1 MKFVILAGGSGTR
14 LWPLSRKS
22 FPKQFLKL
30 NENKSLLQKTV
41 ERFLKVVSSED
52 IIIMTNKDYKFLV
65 FAELK
70 NSSFNIP
77 EKNIILEPDIK
88 NTAPAI
94 ALAMKFA
101 LEKLKV
107 SQEDV
112 LFVSPSDHIIKPE
125 DEFLKYLKKAEILA
139 KKGYIVTFGIK
150 PDKPETGYGYIKA
163 KNDKQNDELLDLGA
177 FLVEKFT
184 EKPDLKIAKK
194 YLSEGNYFWNSGMFC
209 FSIKTMK
216 EEFAK
221 FEPEIAKIFDL
232 NFEETVKNFS
242 KLPEISIDYAVME
255 KTNKAVVLPLDIYW
269 NDIGSWNAVY
279 EALDK
284 DEAQN
289 VKIGE
294 IISIDTKNSL
304 ILSNKRLVVAC
315 GVEDLAIIDTDDAI
329 LIIKKD
335 MSQKVRDIVNLLKKN
350 KHPSVLEHKTVF
362 RPWGSYTVL
371 EEGPRYKIKKV
382 VVNPGAKLSLQMHYH
397 RSEHWIV
404 VKGTAKVTIGNKE
417 SFLHENE
424 SVFVPPTTLHRLENP
439 EKIPLEIIEVQSG
452 EYLEEDD
459 IVRFDDIYGRD
470 NENSKN

>member
-30 NENKSLLQKTV
+30 NENKSLLQKTI
-41 ERFLKVVSSED
+41 ERFLKISNFED

-65 FAELK
+65 FVELK
-70 NSSFNIP
+70 NSGFNIP
-77 EKNIILEPDIK
+77 EKNIVLEPDIK

-101 LEKLKV
+101 LEKLEV
-107 SQEDV
+107 NQEDV

-125 DEFLKYLKKAEILA
+125 DKFLKYLKKAEILA

-163 KNDKQNDELLDLGA
+163 KNDKQNSELLDLGA
-177 FLVEKFT
+177 FPVEKFT
-184 EKPDLKIAKK
+184 EKPDLKTAKK

-209 FSIKTMK
+209 FSIKTMQ

-242 KLPEISIDYAVME
+242 KLPKISIDYAVME

-269 NDIGSWNAVY
+269 SDIGSWNAVY

-294 IISIDTKNSL
+294 IISIDTKKSL

-335 MSQKVRDIVNLLKKN
+335 MSQKVRDIVNLLKKDE
-350 KHPSVLEHKTVF
+350 HPSVLEHKTVF

-417 SFLHENE
+417 SFVHENE

-439 EKIPLEIIEVQSG
+439 GKIPLEIIEVQSG

-459 IVRFDDIYGRD
+459 IVRFDDIYGRE
-470 NENSKN
+470 NEI

>member
-1 MKFVILAGGSGTR
+1 MKAVILAGGSGTR
-14 LWPLSRKS
+14 LWPLSRRT

-30 NENKSLLQKTV
+30 NGNKSLLQKTV
-41 ERFLKVVSSED
+41 ERFLKVVNSED

-65 FAELK
+65 LAELK
-70 NSSFNIP
+70 NAGFNIP
-77 EKNIILEPDIK
+77 EKNIVLEPAIK

-101 LEKLKV
+101 LEKME
-107 SQEDV
+107 SNQEDV

-125 DEFLKYLKKAEILA
+125 DKFLKYLEKAETLA

-150 PDKPETGYGYIKA
+150 PEKPETGYGYIKA
-163 KNDKQNDELLDLGA
+163 KNNEQIDEIKELNA
-177 FLVEKFT
+177 FPVEKFT
-184 EKPDLKIAKK
+184 EKPDLRTAKK

-209 FSIKTMK
+209 FGIKTMQ

-221 FEPEIAKIFDL
+221 FELEIAKIFDL
-232 NFEETVKNFS
+232 SFEETVKKFS
-242 KLPEISIDYAVME
+242 ELPEISIDYAVME

-269 NDIGSWNAVY
+269 SDIGSWAAVY

-289 VKIGE
+289 VKTGE
-294 IISIDTKNSL
+294 VISVDTKNSL
-304 ILSNKRLVVAC
+304 ILGNKRLVVAC

-329 LIIKKD
+329 LILKKD
-335 MSQKVRDIVNLLKKN
+335 MSQRVKDIVNLLKKDG
-350 KHPSVLEHKTVF
+350 HPSVLEHKTVF

-371 EEGPRYKIKKV
+371 EEGARYKIKKV

-404 VKGTAKVTIGNKE
+404 VRGTAKVTVGDKE
-417 SFLHENE
+417 IFVHENE
-424 SVFVPPTTLHRLENP
+424 SVFVPPTTLHRIENP
-439 EKIPLEIIEVQSG
+439 GRIPLEIIEVQSG

-459 IVRFDDIYGRD
+459 IVRFDDVYGRN
-470 NENSKN
+470 NENTKN

>member
-1 MKFVILAGGSGTR
+1 MKAVILAGGSGTR
-14 LWPLSRKS
+14 LWPLSRRT

-30 NENKSLLQKTV
+30 NGNKSLLQKTV

-65 FAELK
+65 LAELK
-70 NSSFNIP
+70 NAGFNIP
-77 EKNIILEPDIK
+77 EENIVLEPAIK

-101 LEKLKV
+101 LEKME
-107 SQEDV
+107 SNQEDV

-125 DEFLKYLKKAEILA
+125 DKFLKYLEKAETLA

-150 PDKPETGYGYIKA
+150 PEKPETGYGYIKA
-163 KNDKQNDELLDLGA
+163 KNNEQIDEIKELNA
-177 FLVEKFT
+177 FPVEKFT
-184 EKPDLKIAKK
+184 EKPDLRTAKK

-209 FSIKTMK
+209 FGIKTMQ

-232 NFEETVKNFS
+232 SFEETVKKFS
-242 KLPEISIDYAVME
+242 ELPEISIDYAVME

-269 NDIGSWNAVY
+269 SDIGSWDAVY

-289 VKIGE
+289 VKTGE
-294 IISIDTKNSL
+294 VISVDTKNSL
-304 ILSNKRLVVAC
+304 ILGNKRLVVAC

-329 LIIKKD
+329 LILKKD
-335 MSQKVRDIVNLLKKN
+335 MSQRVKDIVNLLKKDG
-350 KHPSVLEHKTVF
+350 HPSVLEHKTVF

-371 EEGPRYKIKKV
+371 EEGARYKIKKV

-404 VKGTAKVTIGNKE
+404 VRGTAKVTVGDKE
-417 SFLHENE
+417 IFVHENE
-424 SVFVPPTTLHRLENP
+424 SVFVPPTTLHRIENP
-439 EKIPLEIIEVQSG
+439 GKIPLEIIEVQSG

-459 IVRFDDIYGRD
+459 IVRFDDVYGRN
-470 NENSKN
+470 NEI

>member
-125 DEFLKYLKKAEILA
+125 NEFLKYLKKTEILA

-232 NFEETVKNFS
+232 NFEETVKIFQNF
-242 KLPEISIDYAVME
+242 
-255 KTNKAVVLPLDIYW
+255 
-269 NDIGSWNAVY
+269 
-279 EALDK
+279 
-284 DEAQN
+284 
-289 VKIGE
+289 
-294 IISIDTKNSL
+294 
-304 ILSNKRLVVAC
+304 
-315 GVEDLAIIDTDDAI
+315 
-329 LIIKKD
+329 
-335 MSQKVRDIVNLLKKN
+335 LK
-350 KHPSVLEHKTVF
+350 
-362 RPWGSYTVL
+362 
-371 EEGPRYKIKKV
+371 
-382 VVNPGAKLSLQMHYH
+382 
-397 RSEHWIV
+397 
-404 VKGTAKVTIGNKE
+404 
-417 SFLHENE
+417 FL
-424 SVFVPPTTLHRLENP
+424 
-439 EKIPLEIIEVQSG
+439 
-452 EYLEEDD
+452 
-459 IVRFDDIYGRD
+459 
-470 NENSKN
+470 